1 MNFQM
6 LGNIGEFVGAV
17 AVVASLIYLATQ
29 MRQNSQL
36 VRASAYQ
43 TASDWTLAALTQ
55 IAGNTETARIFSQG
69 LVEPREL
76 TDAERVQFSTLMNII
91 FTGLAQQFLNH
102 RRGVVPEDQW
112 TGMEQIGLWYM
123 AQSGVQRW
131 LDGPANQVNPE
142 FLSHMRKR
150 YESQKSAV

>member
-1 MNFQM
+1 MTFET
-6 LGNIGEFVGAV
+6 LGNVGEFVGAV

-36 VRASAYQ
+36 VRSTTYQ
-43 TASDWTLAALTQ
+43 NASDWTLAALSQ

-91 FTGLAQQFLNH
+91 FTGLAVQFLNH

-112 TGMEQIGLWYM
+112 AGMEQIAIWYM
-123 AQSGVQRW
+123 SQTGVQRW
-131 LDGPANQVNPE
+131 LNGPGNQVNPE
-142 FLSHMRKR
+142 FLSHMRER
-150 YESQKSAV
+150 YEGRESAV

>member
-1 MNFQM
+1 LNFET

-29 MRQNSQL
+29 MRQNSLL

-69 LVEPREL
+69 LVDPREL
-76 TDAERVQFSTLMNII
+76 TDAERTQFSTLMNII
-91 FTGLAQQFLNH
+91 FTGLATQFLNH
-102 RRGVVPEDQW
+102 RRGVLPADQW
-112 TGMEQIGLWYM
+112 TGMEQIAIWYM
-123 AQSGVQRW
+123 DQSGVQRW
-131 LDGPANQVNPE
+131 LNGPGNRVNPE
-142 FLSHMRKR
+142 FLSHIRKCQ
-150 YESQKSAV
+150 ESQESAV